1 MCGLRFGSA
10 LALPVDAGHSCKH
23 VFDARLTERILE
35 AAVYWRCMR
44 EASWIVGGNFKFNSI
59 NHQLGSYM
67 KNTLQTLLIGTVL
80 ALGAGGLAWAAEAAD
95 PVVGTW
101 SMDIAKS
108 KFHSAPAPKSQ
119 TRTYVQTADGIS
131 LTVTGVAA
139 DGSSVS
145 QQSTFKYDGKNYA
158 ITGSPD
164 YEMIALK
171 RVNGTT
177 VRSEMM
183 KGGKHVGVTT
193 RSVSDHGK
201 VLTLTTRGK
210 NAAGK
215 HYDMVTVF
223 DKQ

>member
-1 MCGLRFGSA
+1 
-10 LALPVDAGHSCKH
+10 
-23 VFDARLTERILE
+23 
-35 AAVYWRCMR
+35 
-44 EASWIVGGNFKFNSI
+44 
-59 NHQLGSYM
+59 M
-67 KNTLQTLLIGTVL
+67 KYTLQNFLMGTVL
-80 ALGAGGLAWAAEAAD
+80 AMGMGALAWAAEAAD

-101 SMDIAKS
+101 TMNAGKS
-108 KFHSAPAPKSQ
+108 KFHSASTPKSQ

-139 DGSSVS
+139 DGSAIS
-145 QQSTFKYDGKNYA
+145 QQSTFKYDGKDYP

-164 YEMIALK
+164 YDMLSLK

-177 VRSEMM
+177 VKSEMM
-183 KGGKHVGVTT
+183 KSGKHVGVTT

-201 VLTLTTRGK
+201 VLTLTSRGK

-215 HYDMVTVF
+215 HYETITVF